1 MPPTQTTSMYQQ
13 IIAFNWEKLDYFYG
27 DDRKAR
33 LFLWVIFS
41 AAFCAASSQA
51 WNMAAH
57 AVLVASYA
65 EFGAGTSTHDSCE
78 QQD

>member
-33 LFLWVIFS
+33 LFLWVTHQCSLLRGFIASVEYGRACS
-41 AAFCAASSQA
+41 AGGFLRRVWS
-51 WNMAAH
+51 WHEH
-57 AVLVASYA
+57 A
-65 EFGAGTSTHDSCE
+65 
-78 QQD
+78 